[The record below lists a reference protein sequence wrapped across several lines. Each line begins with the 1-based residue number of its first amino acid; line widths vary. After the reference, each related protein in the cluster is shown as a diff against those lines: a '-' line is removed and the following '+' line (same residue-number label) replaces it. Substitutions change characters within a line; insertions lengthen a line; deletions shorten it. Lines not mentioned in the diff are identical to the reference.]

1 MDLGDSDL
9 ENLEVEGG
17 EADANVDVSKADA
30 DDAPIVRYVNKVLVD
45 AINIGASDVHFEPYE
60 KTYRIRYRKDGELK
74 PISTTPQAMAARPA
88 ARVQAM
94 ARLVLAVRRLPHA
107 GRTKL
112 Y

>member
-30 DDAPIVRYVNKVLVD
+30 DDAPIVRYVHQVLVD

-60 KTYRIRYRKDGELK
+60 KTYRILYRTDGELK
-74 PISTTPQAMAARPA
+74 PISTPPHSLAGRLA
-88 ARVQAM
+88 ARVPVMCGQLGIASVRE
-94 ARLVLAVRRLPHA
+94 RLCQYV
-107 GRTKL
+107 
-112 Y
+112 

>member
-74 PISTTPQAMAARPA
+74 TISTRSEAHTSELQSLMSISY
-88 ARVQAM
+88 
-94 ARLVLAVRRLPHA
+94 AVFCL
-107 GRTKL
+107 KKK
-112 Y
+112 

>member
-45 AINIGASDVHFEPYE
+45 AINIGASVVHFEQYE

-74 PISTTPQAMAARPA
+74 TNSTPPQAMAGRLA
-88 ARVQAM
+88 ARVKVM
-94 ARLVLAVRRLPHA
+94 SRLDQI
-107 GRTKL
+107 GRAHD
-112 Y
+112 

>member
-1 MDLGDSDL
+1 MTEAVLVEEDNLVKAIEAAIQAGESQRMDLGDSDL

-60 KTYRIRYRKDGELK
+60 KTYRIRYRKDGELDRK
-74 PISTTPQAMAARPA
+74 ST
-88 ARVQAM
+88 
-94 ARLVLAVRRLPHA
+94 RLNSSH
-107 GRTKL
+107 
-112 Y
+112 